1 LSVEV
6 LMDARMKHALLQY
19 GAVIKRRGWDAGEP
33 LIRAGEKRFRDF
45 RRWAYAL
52 GILLRA
58 KELLD
63 GSA

>member
-1 LSVEV
+1 MSSQ
-6 LMDARMKHALLQY
+6 MKRALFQY
-19 GAVIKRRGWDAGEP
+19 GAAIKCCGWDAGEP